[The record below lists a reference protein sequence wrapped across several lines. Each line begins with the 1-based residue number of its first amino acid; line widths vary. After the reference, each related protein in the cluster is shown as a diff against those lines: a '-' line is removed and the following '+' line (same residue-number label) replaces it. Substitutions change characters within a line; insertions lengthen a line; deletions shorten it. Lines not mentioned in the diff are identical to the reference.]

1 MAEVI
6 KFSEAAS
13 LGMHAM
19 VLLGGEPG
27 KVFSTG
33 EMARKLEV
41 SGAHLSKVLQRLTR
55 AGLVKSVRGPK
66 GGFVFERDNGD
77 PTLLKVYEAIDGPL
91 ADSECLLGSPVCNRR
106 GCILG
111 DLLGN
116 ANKEV
121 REYLSGTRLSELAYV
136 YGGEKDGG

>member
-1 MAEVI
+1 MSDVI
-6 KFSEAAS
+6 KFSEASS

-19 VLLGGEPG
+19 VLLSSEQG
-27 KVFSTG
+27 KVFSTR
-33 EMARKLEV
+33 EIASRLDV
-41 SGAHLSKVLQRLTR
+41 SEAHLSKVLQRLTR
-55 AGLVKSVRGPK
+55 AGLVRPVRGPK
-66 GGFVFERDNGD
+66 GGFVIAESNGD

-91 ADSECLLGSPVCNRR
+91 AESKCLLGSPVCSRS

-111 DLLGN
+111 DLLES

-136 YGGEKDGG
+136 YGGKKDGG

>member
-19 VLLGGEPG
+19 VLLVREPG
-27 KVFSTG
+27 KVFSTK

-41 SGAHLSKVLQRLTR
+41 SGAHLSKVLQRLTK
-55 AGLVKSVRGPK
+55 AGLVRSVRGPK

-77 PTLLKVYEAIDGPL
+77 PTLLEVYEAIDGRL
-91 ADSECLLGSPVCNRR
+91 VESKCLLGNPVCSRE

-111 DLLGN
+111 GLLGS

-121 REYLSGTRLSELAYV
+121 KGYLSGTRLSELAFV
-136 YGGEKDGG
+136 YGGKKDGG